1 MQQKNV
7 SFEQLADIMAF
18 RIIVADVGQCYQ
30 ALGLLHGRYQVLPQ
44 RFKDYI
50 SVPKPNGYRSLHT
63 GVIGP
68 LGQRIEIQIRT
79 AEMQDQAERGVAAH
93 WVYKDR
99 GPSTRSE
106 ERRVGKECR
115 SRWSPYH

>member
-1 MQQKNV
+1 MQTKNV

-18 RIIVADVGQCYQ
+18 RIIVADIAQCYQ

-68 LGQRIEIQIRT
+68 LGPSPRACI
-79 AEMQDQAERGVAAH
+79 AATISAS
-93 WVYKDR
+93 
-99 GPSTRSE
+99 GPSGT
-106 ERRVGKECR
+106 
-115 SRWSPYH
+115 W

>member
-1 MQQKNV
+1 KMETMNV
-7 SFEQLADIMAF
+7 SLEDLAHIMAF
-18 RIIVADVGQCYQ
+18 RILVADGAQCYQ

-44 RFKDYI
+44 RFKDFI

-79 AEMQDQAERGVAAH
+79 AEMQEQAERGVPAT
-93 WVYKDR
+93 WIYR
-99 GPSTRSE
+99 QGGPS
-106 ERRVGKECR
+106 
-115 SRWSPYH
+115 H